1 MSYLAQRLTKEY
13 ISRLNSKKSI
23 TMGLVKFQTWK
34 TANFNKICY
43 ICQKNS
49 IMAASGHI
57 FDNHNSSIECSIQ
70 CHKFKE
76 VFIQRLAD
84 VFGLIYGPDTS

>member
-43 ICQKNS
+43 FCQKNS

-57 FDNHNSSIECSIQ
+57 FDNHNTSIECSSSATNS
-70 CHKFKE
+70 KRYL
-76 VFIQRLAD
+76 RLAD